1 MNITQILLFVI
12 AGVSILNGLF
22 TIILLGYITFQLKN
36 IWMVEIFLIDIL
48 APLDE
53 DSSEELVVED

>member
-1 MNITQILLFVI
+1 MDTTQILLFII
-12 AGVSILNGLF
+12 AGVSILNGLLM
-22 TIILLGYITFQLKN
+22 IILLGHITFQLKN
-36 IWMVEIFLIDIL
+36 IWMVEMFLIDIL